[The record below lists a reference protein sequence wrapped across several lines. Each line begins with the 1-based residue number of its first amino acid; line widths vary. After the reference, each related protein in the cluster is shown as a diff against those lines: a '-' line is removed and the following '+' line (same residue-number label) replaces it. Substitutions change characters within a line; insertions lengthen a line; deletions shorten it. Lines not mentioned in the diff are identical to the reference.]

1 VTHRP
6 RLALVT
12 GASSGLGALIAERLA
27 ERGAELVL
35 VARRRDRLEELAAQL
50 ADRHGTRST
59 VIAADLSEAGAA
71 TDLWQRLDGR
81 RPDTL
86 VNAAGF
92 GTHGS
97 FSAADPG
104 RIVDEITL
112 NVTSLVELMRAAL
125 PSMLAEGSGAIVNIA
140 STAAFQPVPGMAVY
154 GATKSFVRDLTEAVA
169 HEVRG
174 SGVKVIA
181 LCPGATA
188 TEFFDTMGKREAAVG
203 TPADPASVVDALMR
217 ALDRDRSP
225 SVLVTGLVNRLGTAV
240 GRYAPR
246 RLVLAVAARA
256 IDYEPARPADSSLTR
271 TS

>member
-1 VTHRP
+1 MPHTP

-12 GASSGLGALIAERLA
+12 GASSGLGELIAERLA

-35 VARRRDRLEELAAQL
+35 VARRRERLDELAARL

-59 VIAADLSEAGAA
+59 VITADLSEAGAA
-71 TDLWQRLDGR
+71 SELWQRLDGR
-81 RPDTL
+81 TPDTL

-97 FSAADPG
+97 FADADPD

-125 PSMLAEGSGAIVNIA
+125 PAMLAEGRGAIVNIA
-140 STAAFQPVPGMAVY
+140 STASFQPVPGMAVY
-154 GATKSFVRDLTEAVA
+154 GATKSFVRDVTEAVA

-174 SGVKVIA
+174 SGVKVVA

-217 ALDRDRSP
+217 ALDRDRTP
-225 SVLVTGLVNRLGTAV
+225 SVLVTGLVNRLGAAV

-246 RLVLAVAARA
+246 RLVLSVASRA
-256 IDYEPARPADSSLTR
+256 ISYEPSPSADASAMR